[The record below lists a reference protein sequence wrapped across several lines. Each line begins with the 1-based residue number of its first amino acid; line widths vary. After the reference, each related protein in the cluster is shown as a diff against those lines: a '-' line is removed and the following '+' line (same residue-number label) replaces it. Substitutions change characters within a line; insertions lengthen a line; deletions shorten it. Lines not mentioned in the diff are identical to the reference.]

1 MYFYPLINMIKKNLS
16 LLYMSFYEKYLKYKS
31 KYLNLKNIIYQ
42 NAGANSDNESVTSE
56 DSVVLSKL
64 LVVPYMKPEFN
75 WGWKED
81 YKQWNYFQS
90 SDKIGEA
97 TKIIE
102 ELEHRMSKHRKIT
115 IKQAAVYFKAI
126 EGLYANHMATCKGCQ
141 EAGTCKHSL
150 VDSKCKSAAKLYV
163 LGNRLYNE
171 CRECKENKRFL
182 EVNAPNFEVHLK
194 EKMGKLEQ
202 KAGSSES
209 DNESV
214 GSEESEAT
222 KSKLLVT
229 PYTKENF
236 NWGTNIESDKWNY
249 FQTIDKE
256 SISNELIKELRHR
269 MSKQRRITTEQAKV
283 YIRVIEAQY
292 YNFGRKCIVRGK
304 ECNEEAKISILGK
317 TFGSYIKNKELIK
330 ANAVNLYGHLYEGI
344 DYHKQYKQQEVNKQL
359 GGSSESNSLTHLSST
374 PSSPK
379 SPSPPSSPKFPK
391 HEPLLVDSFIG
402 KDWDFFHNGNG
413 TSHRNELIN
422 EITTKV
428 YKNHLILNENQIK
441 TYLSALEAEFV
452 KANVDCNVDCTK
464 KSLDVTRIFSS
475 FKQTFPKVK
484 DIVNQPKLSPN
495 LASYLKGERGLAQI
509 KKQLGGGKK
518 EIYLFKAEWCPHCVG
533 FKPTWKKLEKELSSK
548 YTFVTYDSE
557 KDKDS
562 IKKWDIKGFPTI
574 IKKTGNDME
583 EYIGPRDEESV
594 KTFIT
599 SD

>member
-1 MYFYPLINMIKKNLS
+1 
-16 LLYMSFYEKYLKYKS
+16 MSFYEKYLKYKS

-42 NAGANSDNESVTSE
+42 NAGAQLDNESVNSE

-81 YKQWNYFQS
+81 YKHWGYFQR
-90 SDKIGEA
+90 SDKIDEA

-102 ELEHRMSKHRKIT
+102 ELEHRMNKHRKIT
-115 IKQAAVYFKAI
+115 INQAAVYFKAI
-126 EGLYANHMATCKGCQ
+126 EGLYANHMATCKGCR
-141 EAGTCKHSL
+141 ESGTCKPSL

-163 LGNRLYNE
+163 LGTRFYNE

-182 EVNAPNFEVHLK
+182 EVNAPNFNAHLK
-194 EKMGKLEQ
+194 EKMAKIEQ

-209 DNESV
+209 DSESV
-214 GSEESEAT
+214 GSDESEAT

-229 PYTKENF
+229 PFTKPEF
-236 NWGTNIESDKWNY
+236 NWGSVKDDDKWSY
-249 FQTIDKE
+249 FQYAEKNKITNDLI
-256 SISNELIKELRHR
+256 NELEYR
-269 MSKQRRITTEQAKV
+269 MSKHRRITAEQAKV
-283 YIRVIEAQY
+283 YIRALEANY
-292 YNFGRKCIVRGK
+292 YNFGRKCVTIK
-304 ECNEEAKISILGK
+304 KDCKDEAQMSILAK
-317 TFGSYIKNKELIK
+317 RVAQYINNKDLFK
-330 ANAVNLYGHLYEGI
+330 ANALNLYGHIFEGKN
-344 DYHKQYKQQEVNKQL
+344 YHKVSQL
-359 GGSSESNSLTHLSST
+359 GGSPTETNSLTHLSST

-379 SPSPPSSPKFPK
+379 SPSSPSSPKSPK

-413 TSHRNELIN
+413 ASHRNELIN
-422 EITTKV
+422 EITSKV
-428 YKNHLILNENQIK
+428 YKNHLLLNENQIK
-441 TYLSALEAEFV
+441 TYLSVLEAEFV
-452 KANVDCNVDCTK
+452 KANVDCTTDCTR
-464 KSLDVTRIFSS
+464 KSTDVTRIFSS

-495 LASYLKGERGLAQI
+495 LAAYLKGDRGLAQI
-509 KKQLGGGKK
+509 KKQLGGGEKK

-557 KDKDS
+557 KDKAS